1 MAKSKSEKTDV
12 KVTQAPAG
20 PTPGARP
27 EVRPESRLSPLTSL
41 RGEIDRLFEDFDW
54 PDFRLPGH
62 RRRGIGPFRQIGDLW
77 SDVPAMDL
85 VERDGEYELQAELP
99 GVAPGEV
106 EVKLS
111 EGMLTIKGE
120 KSAERSE
127 EKEDY
132 HLRERSY
139 GSFQR
144 SFGLPSGVDEDKVAA
159 KFVNG
164 VLTVT
169 LPKSAEARQKER
181 KIEVKSA

>member
-12 KVTQAPAG
+12 KVTQAS
-20 PTPGARP
+20 TPGPRPQARP
-27 EVRPESRLSPLTSL
+27 SPLASL

-54 PDFRLPGH
+54 PDFRIPGH
-62 RRRGIGPFRQIGDLW
+62 RRRGVGPFRQIGDLW
-77 SDVPAMDL
+77 ADLPVMDL

-99 GVAPGEV
+99 GVAPEEV

-120 KSAERSE
+120 KTSGRSE
-127 EKEDY
+127 EREDY

-144 SFGLPSGVDEDKVAA
+144 SFGLPSGVDEDKVSATFA
-159 KFVNG
+159 NG